1 MSALVTGTRV
11 HGDDPLR
18 YLACGRHRRGPS
30 VRMGFV
36 LAAPV
41 TGQYVLVA
49 EIRVV
54 AGRYR
59 LVKPLGRGGFSEV
72 WQAEDS
78 VLGRAVAV
86 KVFTAPAGQPDLM
99 ARFRRE
105 ARTVAGLRHPN
116 VVVVFDAGIDQDV
129 PYVVMELL
137 AGPSLDG
144 LLAQRGPLP
153 AGLALGYAEQA
164 AAGLAAAHAAG
175 VVHRDIKPANL
186 VLDSGGTL
194 KVVDF
199 GIASLAH
206 ASAALTASGTTVGTP
221 AYLSPEQAAGRPAEP
236 RSDLYAL
243 GCVLYA
249 LLTGG
254 PPFTGDHPVATAA
267 QHLTAAAPPVEE
279 RRPGLPPVIGQML
292 AALLVKNPE
301 DRPPDAATA
310 GQWLTQARQT
320 LHSAAPAL
328 TIPFPV
334 AGPER
339 PVPHRRPGPRR
350 WLLAGVGAAAIAVLL
365 AALALT
371 RPGGHPA
378 QAGSAAPAR
387 PPAAAAASHPPAAKA
402 AIKRQPARHRQ
413 RRHAPVTPAAAV
425 DTLRLAI
432 VQAENS
438 GAIQAPA
445 ATDLQNQLTGISQSI
460 SQGNLQDAG
469 HKAGDLQHH
478 LGDLTRNGQISARG
492 LAVIEPPVSELAR
505 LLPQQS

>member
-1 MSALVTGTRV
+1 VTGCLYV
-11 HGDDPLR
+11 P
-18 YLACGRHRRGPS
+18 CGNPRPGSP
-30 VRMGFV
+30 VGVVFV

-49 EIRVV
+49 EMRVV
-54 AGRYR
+54 ADRYR

-86 KVFTAPAGQPDLM
+86 KVFTAPAGQPDLV
-99 ARFRRE
+99 ARFHRE

-186 VLDSGGTL
+186 VLDSGDTL

-206 ASAALTASGTTVGTP
+206 ASASLTASGTTVGTP

-249 LLTGG
+249 LLTGD

-267 QHLTAAAPPVEE
+267 QHLTTAAPPVEE
-279 RRPGLPPVIGQML
+279 RRAGLPPVIGQLL
-292 AALLVKNPE
+292 AALLAKNPE

-310 GQWLTQARQT
+310 GQWLAQAHQT
-320 LHSAAPAL
+320 LHPAAPAL

-350 WLLAGVGAAAIAVLL
+350 WLLAGVGGAVIAVLL

-378 QAGSAAPAR
+378 QAGSAAPSR
-387 PPAAAAASHPPAAKA
+387 PPATAASSHTPAAATQ
-402 AIKRQPARHRQ
+402 RQPARHRQ

-469 HKAGDLQHH
+469 HKVGDLQHH

-492 LAVIEPPVSELAR
+492 LAVIQPPVSELAR